1 MDTEVEGTF
10 HHATNPSGGWEYEAR
25 KEYPEQS
32 IMLVAMVRV
41 GNLSGT
47 VSAAVEVIQ
56 SIPPDVRPSK
66 RTSET
71 FDCMVWLK
79 DTIAALDASRVVQ
92 LPMSLGEYTALCRR
106 IGFLAVTD
114 PATTGTQ
121 IVSSESPMTVAR
133 SISRMPN
140 WDTGRMLRTTPRMAH

>member
-10 HHATNPSGGWEYEAR
+10 HHATNPSGGWKYEVR
-25 KEYPEQS
+25 KEYPKQS

-56 SIPPDVRPSK
+56 SIPADGHPSK
-66 RTSET
+66 RTGET

-79 DTIAALDASRVVQ
+79 DTLAALDASGIVQ
-92 LPMSLGEYTALCRR
+92 LPMSLGEYTALCHRM
-106 IGFLAVTD
+106 GFFLLLLTLQL
-114 PATTGTQ
+114 PG
-121 IVSSESPMTVAR
+121 
-133 SISRMPN
+133 
-140 WDTGRMLRTTPRMAH
+140 PR